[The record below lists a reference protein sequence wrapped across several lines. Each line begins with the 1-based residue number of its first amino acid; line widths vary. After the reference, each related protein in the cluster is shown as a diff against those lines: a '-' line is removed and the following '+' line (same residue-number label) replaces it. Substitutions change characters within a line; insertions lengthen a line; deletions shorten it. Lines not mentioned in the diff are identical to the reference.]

1 MPASPT
7 RQHLDARIETLLA
20 ALERLD
26 GLLAT
31 IAQAGKS
38 LPSGSELDV
47 IARRHGPVLAKSL
60 GPLRSELM
68 ALREPTRSSVT
79 DRWSGTMKCA
89 RQLETLSAE
98 LLPVAEGALARAA
111 DLDSGLCALAQRLLD
126 DISDKTVPWNR
137 IVIPAPREETSN
149 RWWVVGLPLVY
160 ASPWYL
166 PIMVHELGHFAA
178 TRLEDQYG
186 QRLGEKL
193 LAGSWRERPNVSQ
206 DTLTALSYKHAQE
219 LFADI
224 FAAYCAGPA
233 FAAALMTR
241 SVPQG
246 AWAAGPDH
254 PSWGARTY
262 VVLRALGRL
271 DDLIPVGQPKLSWM
285 TRWVAEEWEMA
296 QHAVGREAITAE
308 LGRTVDAF
316 TDGAIEVMELTG
328 SAALFLGEGVLEMGE
343 LLRDGVSPEGQ
354 ADIRTVL
361 NAAWAERLRDWK
373 KIATIEQALTGW
385 RLASLGQSAAD
396 DSADGPR

>member
-7 RQHLDARIETLLA
+7 CQHLDARIETLLA

-26 GLLAT
+26 RLLAT
-31 IAQAGKS
+31 IRQAGKS

-47 IARRHGPVLAKSL
+47 IARRHEPVLAKTL

-68 ALREPTRSSVT
+68 ALREPSGSSVT
-79 DRWSGTMKCA
+79 DRWGGTMECA

-111 DLDSGLCALAQRLLD
+111 GLDNGLCALAQRLLD
-126 DISDKTVPWNR
+126 DIGRKTVPWNR

-193 LAGSWRERPNVSQ
+193 LAGSWRERLDVSQ
-206 DTLTALSYKHAQE
+206 DTLATLSYKHAQE

-241 SVPQG
+241 AVPWG

-254 PSWGARTY
+254 PSWGARMY
-262 VVLRALGRL
+262 AVLRALGRL
-271 DDLIPVGQPKLSWM
+271 GDVVPDVQDNLSWI
-285 TRWVAEEWEMA
+285 TGWVAEEWLTA
-296 QHAVGREAITAE
+296 QDAIGREEIAAA

-328 SAALFLGEGVLEMGE
+328 SAALFLGEGVLETGE

-361 NAAWAERLRDWK
+361 NAAWAERLRDREK
-373 KIATIEQALTGW
+373 TAAIEQALTRW
-385 RLASLGQSAAD
+385 RLASLGQPAAD
-396 DSADGPR
+396 GSADGPR